1 VTHPRI
7 PRSSAHIR
15 STSRMEELEPAVA
28 RRASSHSS
36 KEAISEV
43 AKTEANV
50 HEAEHG
56 AKSWKHVLDRNNVLR
71 GSTQRGMH
79 GRHLIM
85 IGASPATFCPSVLT
99 RLSSWRNYWDGSFS
113 EYWIGALFVFCA
125 SCI

>member
-1 VTHPRI
+1 VTQPLI
-7 PRSSAHIR
+7 SQPYAYIR
-15 STSRMEELEPAVA
+15 LTSRMEELEPAVA
-28 RRASSHSS
+28 RLASSHSS

-43 AKTEANV
+43 AKTEANE

-56 AKSWKHVLDRNNVLR
+56 TKSWKHVLDRNNVLR

-99 RLSSWRNYWDGSFS
+99 RLSSWRNYRDGSFF